1 MWESIGADLPAV
13 PRSDLL
19 IATPIDLS
27 FRCVLLQMWTCEMRA
42 TAEDPRPGE
51 TGGGGEHGGQG
62 GLGDGQPS
70 LRPPVPPPAFP
81 NRLIRPPD
89 THRGGSG
96 HGNNKLV
103 EKTRTLAEKE
113 IGHFSGKRTIH
124 NVK

>member
-1 MWESIGADLPAV
+1 MWESIGADLPV
-13 PRSDLL
+13 IPRSDLS
-19 IATPIDLS
+19 IMMPIDLS

-42 TAEDPRPGE
+42 AAEARVVVRWKG
-51 TGGGGEHGGQG
+51 
-62 GLGDGQPS
+62 GDGQSS
-70 LRPPVPPPAFP
+70 LRPPVSPPAFL

-89 THRGGSG
+89 THHGGSG

-124 NVK
+124 NMK